1 MLLGYVQAN
10 FMALMMLFSLSAV
23 MIVNRKVRIP
33 AAKLFPAAMILL
45 FMISVSDYFSDY
57 AKNIILANSVPDPDF
72 YRTIRYLTAILS
84 YILRPVIIMVELF
97 LIKPDNTN
105 NKLITVPALIN
116 GIIYASAP
124 FLNSN
129 VFVFNYNN
137 DVFKRGILGYSIF
150 VTQFLYLFLLSAY
163 SVKFFHRSN
172 YNKFVII
179 LVMAVIAVITSLFE
193 AGNIVTGYAIPITAL
208 SLFLYYTY
216 LLTVYQ
222 QEIHESVAEKDLR
235 IAQDQ
240 IMILRNQIQP
250 HFIFNTLSIIRS
262 LAKRDSA
269 KAVES
274 IDKFSEYLRM
284 NIRAIQSDLNIPFG
298 KELENAEI
306 YLSLAQMDISR
317 KFDVV
322 YDLRCTDFS
331 IPPLSLEPLI
341 ENAVRH
347 GLDMYGGTI
356 TVSSFRDGGNIIIS
370 VADSGVGKNNLTE
383 KESGRLGV
391 GIENTRR
398 RLELQ
403 SGGRLELDISEN
415 GSTARII
422 IPEDRSR

>member
-1 MLLGYVQAN
+1 
-10 FMALMMLFSLSAV
+10 MALMILFSLSAV

-33 AAKLFPAAMILL
+33 AAKLFPMAIILI
-45 FMISVSDYFSDY
+45 FMISVSDYISVY
-57 AKNIILANSVPDPDF
+57 AEKIILEKAVSDPEF
-72 YRTIRYLTAILS
+72 YRTIRYQTSILS

-105 NKLITVPALIN
+105 SKLIIVPALIN

-124 FLNSN
+124 FLNGS
-129 VFVFNYNN
+129 VFVFNYNK
-137 DVFKRGILGYSIF
+137 DIFRRGLLGYSIF
-150 VTQFLYLFLLSAY
+150 VTQFLYLILLLSY
-163 SVKFFHRSN
+163 SVSFFRRSN
-172 YNKFVII
+172 HNKFVII
-179 LVMAVIAVITSLFE
+179 LVIALIAVITSLFE
-193 AGNIVTGYAIPITAL
+193 VNNIITGYATPITAL
-208 SLFLYYTY
+208 SVFLYYTY

-222 QEIHESVAEKDLR
+222 QEIHDSVAQKDLR

-250 HFIFNTLSIIRS
+250 HFIFNTLGIIRS

-306 YLSLAQMDISR
+306 YLSLAQMDVSR

-322 YDLRCTDFS
+322 YDLRDTDFS

-356 TVSSFRDGGNIIIS
+356 TVLSFREDGN
-370 VADSGVGKNNLTE
+370 
-383 KESGRLGV
+383 
-391 GIENTRR
+391 
-398 RLELQ
+398 
-403 SGGRLELDISEN
+403 
-415 GSTARII
+415 
-422 IPEDRSR
+422 

>member
-10 FMALMMLFSLSAV
+10 YMALMILFSLSAV

-33 AAKLFPAAMILL
+33 AARLFPLAMILL
-45 FMISVSDYFSDY
+45 FVISVSDYISVY
-57 AKNIILANSVPDPDF
+57 AKDMIFAKDVPDPDF
-72 YRTIRYLTAILS
+72 YRTIRYQTSILS

-97 LIKPDNTN
+97 LIKPDNTDN
-105 NKLITVPALIN
+105 RLIIAPSLIN
-116 GIIYASAP
+116 GIIYASVP
-124 FLNSN
+124 LWNGS

-137 DVFKRGILGYSIF
+137 DVFNRGILGYSIF
-150 VTQFLYLFLLSAY
+150 ATQFIYLFLLLSY
-163 SVKFFHRSN
+163 SVRFFRRSN

-179 LVMAVIAVITSLFE
+179 LAIAVIAVITSLFE
-193 AGNIVTGYAIPITAL
+193 AGDIIIGYATPITAL
-208 SLFLYYTY
+208 SVFLYYTY

-284 NIRAIQSDLNIPFG
+284 NIRAIQSDLNIPFS

-306 YLSLAQMDISR
+306 YLSLAQMDNSR

-322 YDLRCTDFS
+322 YDLRDTDFS

-370 VADSGVGKNNLTE
+370 VADSGVGNNNLTE
-383 KESGRLGV
+383 KESGRVGV

-403 SGGRLELDISEN
+403 CGGRLELDISEN

-422 IPEDRSR
+422 IPEDRSS

>member
-1 MLLGYVQAN
+1 
-10 FMALMMLFSLSAV
+10 MALMILFSLSAV

-33 AAKLFPAAMILL
+33 AAKLFPMAIILI
-45 FMISVSDYFSDY
+45 FMISVSDHISVY
-57 AKNIILANSVPDPDF
+57 AEKIILEKAVPDLDF
-72 YRTIRYLTAILS
+72 YRTIRYQTSILS

-105 NKLITVPALIN
+105 SKLIIVPALIN

-124 FLNSN
+124 FLNGS
-129 VFVFNYNN
+129 VFVFDYYN
-137 DVFKRGILGYSIF
+137 DHFRRGLLGYSIF
-150 VTQFLYLFLLSAY
+150 VTQFLYLILLLSY
-163 SVKFFHRSN
+163 SVSFFRRSN
-172 YNKFVII
+172 HNKFVII
-179 LVMAVIAVITSLFE
+179 LVIALIAVITSLFE
-193 AGNIVTGYAIPITAL
+193 VNNIITGYATPITAL
-208 SLFLYYTY
+208 SVFLYYTY

-222 QEIHESVAEKDLR
+222 QEIHDSVAQKDLR

-250 HFIFNTLSIIRS
+250 HFIFNTLGIIRS

-284 NIRAIQSDLNIPFG
+284 NIRAIQSDLNIPFD

-306 YLSLAQMDISR
+306 YLSLAQMDVSR

-322 YDLRCTDFS
+322 YDLRDTDFS

-370 VADSGVGKNNLTE
+370 VSDSGVGKNNLTE

-403 SGGRLELDISEN
+403 CKGRLELDISEN

-422 IPEDRSR
+422 IPDDR

>member
-1 MLLGYVQAN
+1 
-10 FMALMMLFSLSAV
+10 MALMILFSLSAV
-23 MIVNRKVRIP
+23 IIVNRKVRIP
-33 AAKLFPAAMILL
+33 AAKLFPMAMILI
-45 FMISVSDYFSDY
+45 FMISVSDHISVY
-57 AKNIILANSVPDPDF
+57 AEKIILEKAVPDLDF
-72 YRTIRYLTAILS
+72 YRTIRYQTSILS

-105 NKLITVPALIN
+105 SKLIIVPALIN

-124 FLNSN
+124 FLNGS
-129 VFVFNYNN
+129 VFVFNYNK
-137 DVFKRGILGYSIF
+137 DIFRRGLLGYSIF
-150 VTQFLYLFLLSAY
+150 VTQFLYLILLLSY
-163 SVKFFHRSN
+163 SVKFFRRSN
-172 YNKFVII
+172 HNKFVII
-179 LVMAVIAVITSLFE
+179 LVIALIAVITSLFE
-193 AGNIVTGYAIPITAL
+193 VNNIITGYATPITAL
-208 SLFLYYTY
+208 SVFLYYTY

-222 QEIHESVAEKDLR
+222 QEIHDSVAQKDLR

-250 HFIFNTLSIIRS
+250 HFIFNTLGIIRS

-306 YLSLAQMDISR
+306 YLSLAQMDVSR

-322 YDLRCTDFS
+322 YDLRDTDFS

-391 GIENTRR
+391 GIEKTRR

-403 SGGRLELDISEN
+403 CKGRLELDISEN

-422 IPEDRSR
+422 IPDDRSS

>member
-1 MLLGYVQAN
+1 MLLGYLQAN
-10 FMALMMLFSLSAV
+10 FMALMILFSLSAV

-33 AAKLFPAAMILL
+33 AAKLFPMAIILI
-45 FMISVSDYFSDY
+45 FMISVSDHISVY
-57 AKNIILANSVPDPDF
+57 AEKIILEKAVSDPEF
-72 YRTIRYLTAILS
+72 YRTIRYQTSILS

-105 NKLITVPALIN
+105 SKLIIVPALIN

-124 FLNSN
+124 FLNGS
-129 VFVFNYNN
+129 VFVFDYYN
-137 DVFKRGILGYSIF
+137 DHFRRGLLGYSIF
-150 VTQFLYLFLLSAY
+150 VTQFLYLILLLSY
-163 SVKFFHRSN
+163 SVRFFRRSN
-172 YNKFVII
+172 HNKFVII
-179 LVMAVIAVITSLFE
+179 LVIALIAVITSLFE
-193 AGNIVTGYAIPITAL
+193 VNNIITGYATPITAL
-208 SLFLYYTY
+208 SVFLYYTY

-222 QEIHESVAEKDLR
+222 QEIHDSVAQKDLR

-250 HFIFNTLSIIRS
+250 HFIFNTLGIIRS

-284 NIRAIQSDLNIPFG
+284 NIRAIQSDLNIPFD

-306 YLSLAQMDISR
+306 YLSLAQMDVSR

-322 YDLRCTDFS
+322 YDLRDTDFS

-403 SGGRLELDISEN
+403 CKGRLELDISEN

-422 IPEDRSR
+422 IPDDRSS

>member
-1 MLLGYVQAN
+1 MLLGYLQAN
-10 FMALMMLFSLSAV
+10 FMALMILFSLSAV

-33 AAKLFPAAMILL
+33 AAKLFPMAMILI
-45 FMISVSDYFSDY
+45 FMISVSDHISVY
-57 AKNIILANSVPDPDF
+57 AEKIILEKAVPDLDF
-72 YRTIRYLTAILS
+72 YRTIRYQTSILS

-105 NKLITVPALIN
+105 SKLIIVPALIN

-124 FLNSN
+124 FLNGS
-129 VFVFNYNN
+129 VFVFNYNK
-137 DVFKRGILGYSIF
+137 DIFRRGLLGYSIF
-150 VTQFLYLFLLSAY
+150 VTQFLYLILLLSY
-163 SVKFFHRSN
+163 SVKFFRRSN
-172 YNKFVII
+172 HNKFVII
-179 LVMAVIAVITSLFE
+179 LVIALIAVITSLFE
-193 AGNIVTGYAIPITAL
+193 AVNIITGYATPITAL
-208 SLFLYYTY
+208 SVFLYYTY

-222 QEIHESVAEKDLR
+222 QEIHESVAQKDLR
-235 IAQDQ
+235 IVQDQ

-284 NIRAIQSDLNIPFG
+284 NIRAIQSDLNIPFS

-306 YLSLAQMDISR
+306 YLSLAQMDVSR

-322 YDLRCTDFS
+322 YDLRDTDFS

-403 SGGRLELDISEN
+403 CKGRLELDISEN

-422 IPEDRSR
+422 IPDDQSG